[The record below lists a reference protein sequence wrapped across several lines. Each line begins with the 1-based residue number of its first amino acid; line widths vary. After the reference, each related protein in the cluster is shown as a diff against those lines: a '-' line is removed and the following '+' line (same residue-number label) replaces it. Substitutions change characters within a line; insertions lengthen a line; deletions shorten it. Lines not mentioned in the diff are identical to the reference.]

1 MRASH
6 TQRLTISLQHCC
18 FGIGALVAPL
28 FVRASQG
35 ATSSFHAAFWA
46 FSFILCC
53 SALSFLF
60 LPSPSPP
67 HDTSQHDDPG
77 FIAALR
83 RMSRA
88 AKCLLFSVALL
99 LGVCVGCTLPSLC
112 FCNIWLGTSAAK
124 CRLAPICWST
134 LTSVWAS
141 TRCLPTRP
149 PPPPPFP
156 LALQTSGPYLTD
168 LFWY

>member
-1 MRASH
+1 MQASLM
-6 TQRLTISLQHCC
+6 QRLTISSQHCC

-28 FVRASQG
+28 FVRASQR

-46 FSFILCC
+46 FSFILGC
-53 SALSFLF
+53 SAVSFLF

-67 HDTSQHDDPG
+67 HATSQLDQPG

-99 LGVCVGCTLPSLC
+99 LGVYVGSEVSFGAYLLVYSHER
-112 FCNIWLGTSAAK
+112 LGFDE
-124 CRLAPICWST
+124 
-134 LTSVWAS
+134 V
-141 TRCLPTRP
+141 P
-149 PPPPPFP
+149 PPPPRPHPSP
-156 LALQTSGPYLTD
+156 LHFRAPGST
-168 LFWY
+168 